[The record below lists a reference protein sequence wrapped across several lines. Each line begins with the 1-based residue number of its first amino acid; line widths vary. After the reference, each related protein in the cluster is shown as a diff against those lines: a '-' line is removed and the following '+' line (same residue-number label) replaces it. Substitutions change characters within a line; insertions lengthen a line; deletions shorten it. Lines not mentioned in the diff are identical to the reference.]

1 MIRRTLTIVTLTLL
15 GWATPV
21 LAQVNGEGMKE
32 GNIEELPME
41 RPIAE
46 YVLLG
51 IFLLVALGI
60 GFYSSR
66 RTND

>member
-1 MIRRTLTIVTLTLL
+1 MIGRTLTIVTMTLL
-15 GWATPV
+15 GWATPL

-32 GNIEELPME
+32 GNIELLPME

-46 YVLLG
+46 YALLG

-60 GFYSSR
+60 GFYTSR

>member
-1 MIRRTLTIVTLTLL
+1 MIGRTLTIVTMTLL
-15 GWATPV
+15 GWATPL

-46 YVLLG
+46 YAFLG
-51 IFLLVALGI
+51 IFLIVALGI
-60 GFYSSR
+60 GFYTSR